1 MPTLSVVVPTSG
13 DAIRLD
19 RVLLGLSRQTKQ
31 DFHVVVCDDGT
42 DDAVGAI
49 CAEHSP
55 HLDVFCAR
63 VNAGRGAG
71 YARNRGVESS
81 TAPRVLFLDGD
92 CVPEPG
98 VVAAHAVYDD
108 QRVGVVGTRRMVAAE
123 HHELLRGKLAD
134 VPWEPEVRAR
144 GNQGQRFRR
153 LSDARAVAFY
163 KYAFTCHVSYPLTM
177 LLCAGGFDEA
187 FRGAGYE
194 DLELALRMTRL
205 GVTLRGMLSPV
216 VYHQNHPQ
224 SHHQTDN
231 LEHNKALYL
240 RTVRD
245 PQRVT
250 RPGQLKHMLQRD
262 GSS

>member
-1 MPTLSVVVPTSG
+1 MPSLSVVVPTSG
-13 DAIRLD
+13 DAIKLD

-71 YARNRGVESS
+71 YARNRGIESA

-98 VVAAHAVYDD
+98 VVAAHAAYGDR
-108 QRVGVVGTRRMVAAE
+108 RVGVIGTRRMVAAE
-123 HHELLRGKLAD
+123 HHEALRGRLAD
-134 VPWEPEVRAR
+134 VPWAAEVRCR
-144 GNQGQRFRR
+144 GNQWQRFRR
-153 LSDARAVAFY
+153 LSDSRAVALY
-163 KYAFTCHVSYPLTM
+163 KYAFTCHVSYPLTS
-177 LLCAGGFDEA
+177 LLCAGGFWEE

-194 DLELALRMTRL
+194 DLELALRLTRL
-205 GVTLRGMLSPV
+205 GVELRMIQYPT
-216 VYHQNHPQ
+216 VYHQDHPQ

-231 LEHNKALYL
+231 LAHNKALYV
-240 RTVRD
+240 RTVND
-245 PQRVT
+245 PGVVR
-250 RPGQLKHMLQRD
+250 RGDLKHMLEYPD
-262 GSS
+262 PPG